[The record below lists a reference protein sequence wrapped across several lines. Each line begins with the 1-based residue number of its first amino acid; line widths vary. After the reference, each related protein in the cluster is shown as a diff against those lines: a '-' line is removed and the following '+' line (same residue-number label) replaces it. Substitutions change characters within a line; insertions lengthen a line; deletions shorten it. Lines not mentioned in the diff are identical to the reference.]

1 MNEDLKFRLR
11 LLIFILL
18 VLFMFLGPF
27 YKQIIKGKSYIFRE
41 WIMFS
46 GLSFGI
52 YDIQLTEHLKDG
64 SKTPVNYI
72 DELNIDKKSNKNY
85 YWRVKD
91 PQHVLRIL
99 KSVCIKS
106 QTSNPYISL
115 RLKYATRKG
124 WKVIHDNEEN
134 VCNRNFKIKFR

>member
-11 LLIFILL
+11 LLLFILL
-18 VLFMFLGPF
+18 VLFMLIGPF
-27 YKQIIKGKSYIFRE
+27 YKQIINGKSYIFRE

-64 SKTPVNYI
+64 SKIPVNYI
-72 DELNIDKKSNKNY
+72 EKLKIKKKSNKNY
-85 YWRVKD
+85 WRVMN

-99 KSVCIKS
+99 KSVCIES
-106 QTSNPYISL
+106 QTSYPYISL
-115 RLKYATRKG
+115 KLKYATRKG
-124 WKVIHDNEEN
+124 WKVVHDNEEN
-134 VCNRNFKIKFR
+134 ICNRNFKIKFR

>member
-1 MNEDLKFRLR
+1 MNEDLQFRLR
-11 LLIFILL
+11 LLLFTVL
-18 VLFMFLGPF
+18 VLFMLIGPF

-64 SKTPVNYI
+64 SKIPVNYI
-72 DELNIDKKSNKNY
+72 EKLNIKKKSNKNY
-85 YWRVKD
+85 WRVMN

-99 KSVCIKS
+99 KSVCIES
-106 QTSNPYISL
+106 QTSYPYISL
-115 RLKYATRKG
+115 KLKYATRKG

-134 VCNRNFKIKFR
+134 ICNRNFKIKFR